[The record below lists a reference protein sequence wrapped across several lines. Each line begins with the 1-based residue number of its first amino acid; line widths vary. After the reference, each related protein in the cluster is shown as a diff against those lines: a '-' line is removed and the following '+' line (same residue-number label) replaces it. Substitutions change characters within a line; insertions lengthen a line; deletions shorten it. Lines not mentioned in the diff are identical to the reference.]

1 MGNSGE
7 RQFGR
12 PRNRGV
18 NNVKMHL
25 KRTGWED
32 IDWIDLAQD
41 RDTWLSVLSTL
52 KQLRF
57 YKMWEIY

>member
-1 MGNSGE
+1 M
-7 RQFGR
+7 
-12 PRNRGV
+12 